1 MQIEAGIV
9 LEGRIT
15 GIKPFG
21 AFVELEP
28 GVSGLVHI
36 SEVSAGFVENIADVL
51 QLGQTVKVKVLSVSP
66 EGKIALSIRKAQPE
80 LPIIMVSCPDCR
92 LTEAQKERREIIRA
106 TYTHAVEA
114 GDKNVYFIDGS
125 TLTWRFGGDSGTVDG
140 CHPNDLG
147 FYSMAKILIRQLK
160 SLI

>member
-36 SEVSAGFVENIADVL
+36 SEVSAEFVENIADVL

-66 EGKIALSIRKAQPE
+66 EGKIALSIRKAQPAPE
-80 LPIIMVSCPDCR
+80 GAEKREDRPRGKGAP
-92 LTEAQKERREIIRA
+92 RRDAPRVWQPPRPQE
-106 TYTHAVEA
+106 EP
-114 GDKNVYFIDGS
+114 S
-125 TLTWRFGGDSGTVDG
+125 TLSFEDMMSRYKQRSEEKISDLNRSNEGRRSGRR
-140 CHPNDLG
+140 
-147 FYSMAKILIRQLK
+147 K
-160 SLI
+160 

>member
-66 EGKIALSIRKAQPE
+66 EGKIALSIRKAQPVPE
-80 LPIIMVSCPDCR
+80 GAEKREDRPRGKGAP
-92 LTEAQKERREIIRA
+92 RRDVRDAPRVWQPPRPQE
-106 TYTHAVEA
+106 EP
-114 GDKNVYFIDGS
+114 S
-125 TLTWRFGGDSGTVDG
+125 TLSFEDMMSRYKQRSEEKISDLNRSNEGRRSGRR
-140 CHPNDLG
+140 
-147 FYSMAKILIRQLK
+147 K
-160 SLI
+160 

>member
-66 EGKIALSIRKAQPE
+66 EGKIALSIRKAQPAPE
-80 LPIIMVSCPDCR
+80 G
-92 LTEAQKERREIIRA
+92 AERREERPRGKGA
-106 TYTHAVEA
+106 PRRDAREA
-114 GDKNVYFIDGS
+114 PRVWQPPRPQAEPS
-125 TLTWRFGGDSGTVDG
+125 TLSFEDMMSRYKQRSEEKISDLNRGNEGRRSGRR
-140 CHPNDLG
+140 
-147 FYSMAKILIRQLK
+147 K
-160 SLI
+160 